1 MPTHDLLTW
10 ALLAVASVLVGMAK
24 TGVPGLGI
32 LVVPMVF
39 HAIPDGR
46 QAPAV
51 LLPLLCAA
59 DIAGVAIYRR
69 HAEPGRLWR
78 LFPWVALGMA
88 AGTAALA
95 TLPGSALRIT
105 VGVLVLIMAGL
116 HLLRERLTGGT
127 IPQTWQAALAFGLVA
142 GFATTVANA
151 AGPVMNLYLLSS
163 DLAKDQFMGTGAW
176 FFFLVNL
183 LKLPIYAWQGMITG
197 DSLLIDLILL
207 PGILV
212 GAFAGKRIY
221 DRLPQRAF
229 EITVLTLTVV
239 AGLSL
244 LLRR

>member
-151 AGPVMNLYLLSS
+151 AGPVMNLYLLGMG
-163 DLAKDQFMGTGAW
+163 LPKDQFMGTGTW
-176 FFFLVNL
+176 FFLVINL
-183 LKLPIYAWQGMITG
+183 AKVPLYATQGMFTADGLVTDVLLLPGVALGAWQGR
-197 DSLLIDLILL
+197 
-207 PGILV
+207 
-212 GAFAGKRIY
+212 RIY
-221 DRLPQRAF
+221 DRLPSAWFGRIVMGF
-229 EITVLTLTVV
+229 VV
-239 AGLSL
+239 AAGVL
-244 LLRR
+244 LVVRG